1 MPLGEQVDA
10 ASESEGYAASAM
22 FRESVADAP
31 TPSSLRPV
39 TGGAAARRL
48 TSRAYRTEEEHLV
61 LVVVIGVNQ
70 VRAPASSFGISRSP
84 AFGAE
89 KLGGSHRDG

>member
-1 MPLGEQVDA
+1 MLRETTSRMLPHRLASGRSLA
-10 ASESEGYAASAM
+10 APQLAE
-22 FRESVADAP
+22 
-31 TPSSLRPV
+31 
-39 TGGAAARRL
+39 L
-48 TSRAYRTEEEHLV
+48 TSGAYRTEEEHLV